1 MSQERMTQRYFF
13 FFFFF
18 FFWLADFL
26 VILYYDYILTLPRE
40 IQFFWPPHNKQG
52 WFTLVCF
59 LNRYIPLIGVLP
71 IVVSY
76 SISVNPVVRPSSLTF
91 QV

>member
-1 MSQERMTQRYFF
+1 MSDNFDLGPDAAYYMWIGTFPY
-13 FFFFF
+13 
-18 FFWLADFL
+18 LSAA
-26 VILYYDYILTLPRE
+26 VTLYYDYILTLPRE

-76 SISVNPVVRPSSLTF
+76 AISVNPVL
-91 QV
+91 